1 MAGILFRSEKSPL
14 NPKRAQNEL
23 KIKPDKKA
31 KIEDNLENEIFVSF
45 LFVLSPILNI
55 LHPCKMFDFNIQG
68 PFIDHNNDLIY
79 ALQVIFFLLFGE
91 I

>member
-31 KIEDNLENEIFVSF
+31 KIEDNLENEIYVSI
-45 LFVLSPILNI
+45 LFVVGPIISLW
-55 LHPCKMFDFNIQG
+55 HSCKMFDVNIQG
-68 PFIDHNNDLIY
+68 LFIDRSIDL
-79 ALQVIFFLLFGE
+79 L
-91 I
+91 